1 LTKANNND
9 RRKKDK
15 KKLLKKLR
23 HKYRIVLLQ
32 DDTFK
37 EVGFIRLNRLNVIS
51 VSGFLL
57 ILLIAAFWSLTAYTP
72 LRELIPGYPTAHTRN
87 NIIKNNIRLDS
98 LQKEI
103 KYRDQYFNN
112 INKIIAGE
120 KPDDFMND
128 FEIQADENPAFARS
142 LADSILRH
150 DVDLAE
156 KLSLPN
162 VNGQQSSLKLDKLH
176 FFSPVRGMVTNSF
189 NPLNNHFGTDVVAGP
204 NEVVK
209 ATLDG
214 TVIMASWT
222 LETGHVIQI
231 QHANN
236 LISVYK
242 HNAELLQKVG
252 MKVKAGDAIAIIG
265 NSGELTTGPHLHFEI
280 WQNGVPLNPEDFV
293 VF

>member
-1 LTKANNND
+1 
-9 RRKKDK
+9 
-15 KKLLKKLR
+15 
-23 HKYRIVLLQ
+23 
-32 DDTFK
+32 
-37 EVGFIRLNRLNVIS
+37 
-51 VSGFLL
+51 
-57 ILLIAAFWSLTAYTP
+57 
-72 LRELIPGYPTAHTRN
+72 
-87 NIIKNNIRLDS
+87 
-98 LQKEI
+98 
-103 KYRDQYFNN
+103 
-112 INKIIAGE
+112 
-120 KPDDFMND
+120 
-128 FEIQADENPAFARS
+128 
-142 LADSILRH
+142 
-150 DVDLAE
+150 
-156 KLSLPN
+156 
-162 VNGQQSSLKLDKLH
+162 
-176 FFSPVRGMVTNSF
+176 MVTNSF

>member
-1 LTKANNND
+1 MSEE
-9 RRKKDK
+9 KKDK

-23 HKYRIVLLQ
+23 HKYRIVLLR

-37 EVGFIRLNRLNVIS
+37 EVGYIRLNRLNVIS
-51 VSGFLL
+51 ISGLLL

-72 LRELIPGYPTAHTRN
+72 LRELIPGYPNAHVRN
-87 NIIKNNIRLDS
+87 NIIRNNIRLDS

-103 KYRDQYFNN
+103 NYRDQYFNN

-120 KPDDFMND
+120 RPEDFMN
-128 FEIQADENPAFARS
+128 EIKIPTDDSPEFARS
-142 LADSILRH
+142 SADSILRH

-162 VNGQQSSLKLDKLH
+162 ISQQQSDLKIDKLH
-176 FFSPVRGMVTNSF
+176 FFAPVRGMVTNSF
-189 NPLNNHFGTDVVAGP
+189 NPLSNHFGTDVVAGP

-214 TVIMASWT
+214 TVIMAAWT

-231 QHANN
+231 QHTNN

-280 WQNGVPLNPEDFV
+280 WQNGAPLNPEDLV

>member
-1 LTKANNND
+1 MTED
-9 RRKKDK
+9 KKDK

-51 VSGFLL
+51 ISGFLL
-57 ILLIAAFWSLTAYTP
+57 IMLIAAFWILTAYTP
-72 LRELIPGYPTAHTRN
+72 LRELIPGYPNAHTRN

-103 KYRDQYFNN
+103 QYRDQYFYN

-120 KPDDFMND
+120 RPEDFMNNI
-128 FEIQADENPAFARS
+128 EIKADENAIFERS
-142 LADSILRH
+142 SADSILRH

-162 VNGQQSSLKLDKLH
+162 INNQQSALKLDKLH
-176 FFSPVRGMVTNSF
+176 FFAPVRGMVTNSF

-214 TVIMASWT
+214 TVVLASWT

-280 WQNGVPLNPEDFV
+280 WQNGVPLNPEDLV

>member
-1 LTKANNND
+1 MTEE
-9 RRKKDK
+9 KKDK

-23 HKYRIVLLQ
+23 HKYRIVLLR

-51 VSGFLL
+51 ISGILL

-72 LRELIPGYPTAHTRN
+72 LRELIPGYPNAQTRN

-103 KYRDQYFNN
+103 MYRDRYFEN
-112 INKIIAGE
+112 INKIIIGE
-120 KPDDFMND
+120 RPDDFMNNIDIEADKNPD
-128 FEIQADENPAFARS
+128 FKRS
-142 LADSILRH
+142 SADSILRH
-150 DVDLAE
+150 DVDLAK

-162 VNGQQSSLKLDKLH
+162 INEQQSTPKPDNLH

-189 NPLNNHFGTDVVAGP
+189 NPPTNHFGTDVVAGP

-214 TVIMASWT
+214 TVVMASWT

-231 QHANN
+231 QHSNN

-280 WQNGVPLNPEDFV
+280 WQNGIPLNPEDFV

>member
-1 LTKANNND
+1 MTEE
-9 RRKKDK
+9 KKDK

>member
-1 LTKANNND
+1 MTEE
-9 RRKKDK
+9 KKDK

-128 FEIQADENPAFARS
+128 FEIQVDENPAFARS